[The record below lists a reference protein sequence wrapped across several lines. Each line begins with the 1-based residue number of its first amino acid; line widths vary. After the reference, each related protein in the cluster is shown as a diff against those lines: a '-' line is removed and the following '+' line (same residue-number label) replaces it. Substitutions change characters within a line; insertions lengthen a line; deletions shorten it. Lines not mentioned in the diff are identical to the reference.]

1 MAESMGRG
9 VIMTAG
15 PGLRDVHLSDLPV
28 FFAFQ
33 QDPSANF
40 MAAFTAKDPEDRRAF
55 DLHWERILSDPTVT
69 MKAIVLEGRVV
80 GSVGKF
86 DMLDK
91 PQVTYWVD
99 RESWGRGIATAAL
112 AQFLALYRIRPV
124 YASAAA
130 DNRGSLRVL
139 EKCGFV
145 RQGMEKNFANA
156 RGQEID
162 EVFLI
167 LERAQAGEDPPN
179 AQH

>member
-1 MAESMGRG
+1 MGRG
-9 VIMTAG
+9 VTMTG
-15 PGLRDVHLSDLPV
+15 GVGLRDVDHNDLPM
-28 FFAFQ
+28 FFTFQ

-40 MAAFTAKDPEDRRAF
+40 MAAFTAKDPADRQAF
-55 DLHWERILSDPTVT
+55 DSHWERILSDPTVL
-69 MKAIVLEGRVV
+69 MKTIVLEGRVV

-99 RESWGRGIATAAL
+99 REFWGRGIATVAL
-112 AQFLALYRIRPV
+112 AQFLAVYRARPV

-130 DNRGSLRVL
+130 DNSGSIRVL
-139 EKCGFV
+139 EKSGFV
-145 RQGMEKNFANA
+145 RQGMEKSFANA

-162 EVFLI
+162 EVFFV
-167 LERAQAGEDPPN
+167 LERAQAGEDPRN